1 MLSDSTFAGR
11 YLSHPQHLRTVGV
24 LYHTSHNCCPVYC
37 TEQNELDGLCV
48 CLCLRLERDHEN
60 ALQRQKDAIT
70 KTLNSEMLRAMK
82 EKDAE
87 MRRQLAEARERE
99 ELLKLQVRE
108 AVRAG
113 RDVAGCQQTG
123 ACSGAIQKLQQEAT
137 ALRSQN
143 KQLEER
149 LQVNVLCDCVN
160 GWDCGEVAF
169 PLLVYLTEAPITV
182 HCTSSQVNT
191 CHAVPTNGESDK
203 CTNIM

>member
-1 MLSDSTFAGR
+1 
-11 YLSHPQHLRTVGV
+11 
-24 LYHTSHNCCPVYC
+24 
-37 TEQNELDGLCV
+37 
-48 CLCLRLERDHEN
+48 LCLRLERDHEN

-70 KTLNSEMLRAMK
+70 KTLNSEMLRALK

-113 RDVAGCQQTG
+113 RDVTGCQQSG
-123 ACSGAIQKLQQEAT
+123 ACSSAIQKLQQEAT
-137 ALRSQN
+137 AFRSQN

-160 GWDCGEVAF
+160 GWNCGEVALT
-169 PLLVYLTEAPITV
+169 LLVYLT
-182 HCTSSQVNT
+182 
-191 CHAVPTNGESDK
+191 
-203 CTNIM
+203 